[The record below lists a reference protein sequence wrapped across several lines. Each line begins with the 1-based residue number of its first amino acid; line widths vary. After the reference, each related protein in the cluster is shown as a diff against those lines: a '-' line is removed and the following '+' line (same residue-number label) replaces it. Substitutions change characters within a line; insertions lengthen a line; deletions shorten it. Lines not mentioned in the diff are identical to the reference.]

1 MLYEVNSKGNITI
14 LKIYTYKLIIL
25 ENFNKNAA
33 TKFRRNNTIGKELLL
48 IDFYFFKLTFIPI
61 FVKLAQRV
69 HQTI

>member
-33 TKFRRNNTIGKELLL
+33 TKFRRNNTSGKELLL
-48 IDFYFFKLTFIPI
+48 IDFYFFKLTLIPI